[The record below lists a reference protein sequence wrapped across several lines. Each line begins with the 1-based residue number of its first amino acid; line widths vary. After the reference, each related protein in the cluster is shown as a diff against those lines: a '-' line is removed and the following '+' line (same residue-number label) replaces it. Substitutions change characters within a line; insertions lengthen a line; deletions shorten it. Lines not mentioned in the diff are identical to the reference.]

1 MDPILDEMRG
11 MLIFARVV
19 EGGSFSAA
27 AKRLGVSR
35 AVVSYQVKRLEERL
49 GIRLLNRSTRRLSLT
64 PAGQNYYASCQRI
77 AAEAESA
84 HVQVQNLREEA
95 VGKVVLACPVNLGM
109 RWVVPVVELFR
120 KRYPAVELD
129 IRFSEE
135 VVNLIEEGVDIALRA
150 GPLTNSELT
159 AIKIASVTR
168 HICAS
173 PEYLEQHGWPKQP
186 RQLGEHQWVVY
197 KRGSNKLLVK
207 LNDVAETI
215 VMTGSLATNNAGAR
229 LKFVKAGLGI
239 GVLPHYD
246 CAEALRSGEL
256 IELLPNYT
264 LPSLELFA
272 VFPKGA
278 TQAKATQLMTQL
290 LKQHFPD

>member
-19 EGGSFSAA
+19 DGGSFSAA
-27 AKRLGVSR
+27 AKRMGVSR

-84 HVQVQNLREEA
+84 HVNVQNLREEA
-95 VGKVVLACPVNLGM
+95 VGRVVLACPVNLGM
-109 RWVVPVVELFR
+109 RWVVPVVTLFR
-120 KRYPAVELD
+120 ERYPAVDLD

-150 GPLTNSELT
+150 GPLADSELT
-159 AIKIASVTR
+159 AIKLASVTR
-168 HICAS
+168 HICAA
-173 PEYLEQHGWPKQP
+173 PKYLEQNGWPKTP
-186 RQLGEHQWVVY
+186 RDLSEHQWIVY
-197 KRGSNKLLVK
+197 ARGAKKLLVK
-207 LNDVAETI
+207 SGDISETI
-215 VMTGSLATNNAGAR
+215 TMGGSLVTNNAGAR

-246 CAEALRSGEL
+246 AVEELRSGNLVEL
-256 IELLPNYT
+256 IPSYS

>member
-19 EGGSFSAA
+19 DGGSFSAA
-27 AKRLGVSR
+27 AKRMGVSR

-77 AAEAESA
+77 ATEAESA
-84 HVQVQNLREEA
+84 HINVQNLREEA

-109 RWVVPVVELFR
+109 RWVVPVVNLFR
-120 KRYPAVELD
+120 ERYPAVELD

-150 GPLTNSELT
+150 GPLADSELT
-159 AIKIASVTR
+159 AIKVASVTR
-168 HICAS
+168 LICAA
-173 PEYLEQHGWPKQP
+173 PKYLEQNGWPKTP
-186 RQLGEHQWVVY
+186 SQLSEHQWIVY
-197 KRGSNKLLVK
+197 ARGAKKLLVK
-207 LNDVAETI
+207 SGDISETI
-215 VMTGSLATNNAGAR
+215 TMSGNLVTNNAGAR

-246 CAEALRSGEL
+246 ATDELRSGALVEL
-256 IELLPNYT
+256 IPGYS
-264 LPSLELFA
+264 LPSLELYA